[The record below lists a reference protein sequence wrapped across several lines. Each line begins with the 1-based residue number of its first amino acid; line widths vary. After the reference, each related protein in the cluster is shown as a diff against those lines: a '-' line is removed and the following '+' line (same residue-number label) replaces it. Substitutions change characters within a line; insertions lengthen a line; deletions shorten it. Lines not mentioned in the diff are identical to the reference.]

1 VNQTV
6 VFLRLNRIPF
16 GLFRVHRFHTGLARL
31 YEVFSKCFLL
41 IPVIEAVGA
50 AAERVIEATK
60 Q

>member
-1 VNQTV
+1 MLTKRHIWSCSAKDRTV
-6 VFLRLNRIPF
+6 SSRPTIRVSRGGSFLTRS
-16 GLFRVHRFHTGLARL
+16 VA
-31 YEVFSKCFLL
+31 V